1 MAPESP
7 RRGLR
12 KLKGKATSM
21 PKVLIIQPFHEEGM
35 KLFAARPDV
44 TCEVVDGAL
53 EALAEQI
60 VDADGVT
67 IRTSPLPGAVIERAE
82 RLKVVS
88 RHGVGYDNIDL
99 AALSRRAIP
108 LAIAA
113 DANATA
119 VAEHTLYFMLA
130 LAKQGLRYDRAT
142 RAGQWAVRNSLHAV
156 DLLGR
161 RVLVMGFGRIGREV
175 AKRCAAFGMAVMVY
189 DPYVQAN
196 VIEAA
201 GDYGS
206 VPDFPAALPETD
218 VWTVHMPLGADS
230 RGLIGA
236 AELAALPAHA
246 FVINAARGGIVDEA
260 ALYDALTS
268 GTIAGAALDV
278 FDQEPPQG
286 GDHPLFALD
295 NVILTPHSAGLSK
308 EAAIRMAISTAKNV
322 LAGIDGKLDPSM
334 VVNREVL

>member
-1 MAPESP
+1 
-7 RRGLR
+7 
-12 KLKGKATSM
+12 M
-21 PKVLIIQPFHEEGM
+21 PKVLIIGAFHADGM
-35 KLFAARPDV
+35 KLFAARP
-44 TCEVVDGAL
+44 EVALEIIDGAD
-53 EALAEQI
+53 AAEIAAKIQ
-60 VDADGVT
+60 DADAVT
-67 IRTSPLPGAVIERAE
+67 LRTALLPAAAIEQAPH
-82 RLKVVS
+82 LKVVS
-88 RHGVGYDNIDL
+88 RHGVGYDNIDV
-99 AALSRRAIP
+99 AALTRRKIP

-130 LAKQGLRYDRAT
+130 LAKQGLAYDRAT
-142 RAGQWAVRNSLHAV
+142 REGCWAVRDSLDAV

-201 GDYGS
+201 GDYRS
-206 VPDFPAALPETD
+206 IPDFEAALPETD
-218 VWTVHMPLGADS
+218 ILTVHMPLGPDS

-236 AELAALPAHA
+236 SELSRLPAHA
-246 FVINAARGGIVDEA
+246 FVINAARGGIIDEP

-268 GTIAGAALDV
+268 GKIAAAALDV
-278 FDQEPPQG
+278 FDQEPPPE
-286 GDHPLFALD
+286 DHPLFSLD

-308 EAAIRMAISTAKNV
+308 EAAIRMAISTARNA
-322 LAGIDGKLDPSM
+322 LAGLDGKLDPSM
-334 VVNREVL
+334 VINREVL